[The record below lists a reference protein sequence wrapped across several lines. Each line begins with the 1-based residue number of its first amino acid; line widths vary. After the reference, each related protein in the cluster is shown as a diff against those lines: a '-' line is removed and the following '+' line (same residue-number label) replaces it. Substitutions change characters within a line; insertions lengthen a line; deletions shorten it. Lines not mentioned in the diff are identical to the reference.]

1 MGSSWSGAVLRHC
14 GLRAGVVW
22 LRPIAC
28 RPFGSCCAGLQLTGV
43 GHVVLC
49 ASRGR
54 ARLPHGRAWTVLLV
68 PSFRAPGAAAAVRHP
83 WLPEGRNLHGVT
95 EPQ

>member
-68 PSFRAPGAAAAVRHP
+68 PSFRAPWSGCSCAPSAAARGQESARCD
-83 WLPEGRNLHGVT
+83 
-95 EPQ
+95 